1 MKLQQVWEKYGDETE
16 FNLSFLPEDLIKTG
30 RKKVFKPQ
38 SLIVSQGEELKNIY
52 FIQSGEAIGKRDY
65 SDGKEYKYFGID
77 KRKGCIGLLELLARH
92 ESFVATI
99 ISLSEV
105 TIISIDAAAVYEYIM
120 SDISILR
127 RCATLVAGDLYI
139 TSGRGGIFYYV
150 DGLNRIRYYLAEYFE
165 KNKQRG
171 IPVRVEVQYQEMA
184 SYTGISVRTVGR
196 SLQKLRESGEI
207 ISDRK
212 KIYIGQEQ
220 YHKLMDALWSSDF
233 M

>member
-1 MKLQQVWEKYGDETE
+1 M
-16 FNLSFLPEDLIKTG
+16 
-30 RKKVFKPQ
+30 
-38 SLIVSQGEELKNIY
+38 
-52 FIQSGEAIGKRDY
+52 
-65 SDGKEYKYFGID
+65 
-77 KRKGCIGLLELLARH
+77 
-92 ESFVATI
+92 
-99 ISLSEV
+99 SEV